1 MTQDLNAATPSNGG
15 RPSESE
21 DRQPMQ
27 QSAAVQERT
36 SDTGNANANGGDERQ
51 LVVFQLGAELYGV
64 EIARV
69 HEIIRLQS
77 VTRVPRSP
85 SFVEGVINLRG
96 KVIPVVDLRRRFGLP
111 TAEHTRAS
119 RIVVVEIGDQVVG
132 IVVDGVSEVLR
143 VSQMTVEPPSPVVAG
158 IDSEYLH
165 GIAKLPDRL
174 VILLDLDKIL
184 AKEERRALEATGS

>member
-1 MTQDLNAATPSNGG
+1 MQNAGTPNTMTDAA
-15 RPSESE
+15 
-21 DRQPMQ
+21 
-27 QSAAVQERT
+27 
-36 SDTGNANANGGDERQ
+36 ANGAEQQ

-69 HEIIRLQS
+69 HEIIRLQT
-77 VTRVPRSP
+77 VTRVPHAP
-85 SFVEGVINLRG
+85 AFVEGVINLRG

-111 TAEHTRAS
+111 LAEHTRAS

-143 VSQMTVEPPSPVVAG
+143 VNNATIEPPSPVVAG
-158 IDSEYLH
+158 VESDYLH

-174 VILLDLDKIL
+174 VILLNLDRVL
-184 AKEERRALEATGS
+184 ARDERRALEVAAT

>member
-1 MTQDLNAATPSNGG
+1 M
-15 RPSESE
+15 E
-21 DRQPMQ
+21 
-27 QSAAVQERT
+27 SAAVQERVAT
-36 SDTGNANANGGDERQ
+36 TDTAVTGDERQ

-64 EIARV
+64 EISRV

-77 VTRVPRSP
+77 VTKVPRAP

-111 TAEHTRAS
+111 TSDHTRAS

-132 IVVDGVSEVLR
+132 IIVDGVSEVLR
-143 VSQMTVEPPSPVVAG
+143 VNTTTVEPPSPVVAG

-165 GIAKLPDRL
+165 GIAKLSDRL
-174 VILLDLDKIL
+174 VILLDLDRIL
-184 AKEERRALEATGS
+184 ARDERRALEATA

>member
-1 MTQDLNAATPSNGG
+1 MHTGPQQEQTVGMPAM
-15 RPSESE
+15 SE
-21 DRQPMQ
+21 
-27 QSAAVQERT
+27 
-36 SDTGNANANGGDERQ
+36 ERQ

-69 HEIIRLQS
+69 HEIIRLQT
-77 VTRVPRSP
+77 VTRVPRAP

-111 TAEHTRAS
+111 TAEHTRAT

-132 IVVDGVSEVLR
+132 IIVDSVSEVLR
-143 VSQMTVEPPSPVVAG
+143 INSSTVEPPSPVVAG

-165 GIAKLPDRL
+165 GIAKLPERL
-174 VILLDLDKIL
+174 VILLDVDRVL
-184 AKEERRALEATGS
+184 ARDERRALEVA